1 MQHLQPNTTLQGGK
15 YRIERVLGQGGFGIT
30 YLAVQISDNR
40 QVAIKE
46 LFLNGVNER
55 VGTVIQVSNSANDTL
70 FEKQK
75 EKFKKEAKRI
85 MSLDNEHI
93 VKVYALFEENN
104 TVYYVMDYLE
114 GESLATKMKREG
126 HPLTESEVMDIL
138 PQLLDALSEIHK
150 FQIWHLDIK
159 PANIMLIDKTV
170 VLIDFGASKQIT
182 PSEMTSTALYFTPG
196 YAPAEQTGMLFNQ
209 FGPWT
214 DLYAVGATIFNLL
227 TGKSPLEFDI
237 EEFKEDDLPESN
249 LGLMYKMINWMMQ
262 PRRKDRP
269 QKAEDVKQ
277 KYYVDLVSI
286 GVISI
291 AKEVFNKEI
300 VKTKGEDI
308 DFVKDL
314 GATKNQ
320 IDVIQKEIKE
330 LFGADV
336 EGYPMT
342 HDCIVVA
349 ILQQL
354 GWLFDFS
361 GRSEEEATDE
371 DAEELENLVKEQNKI
386 LEDRNEETVV
396 SGGGK
401 VDNNMTVEEMVSLIN
416 SDNQKGLETV
426 RGIANSGNADAQLLV
441 GIMYHMGIAG
451 EEHQSDAAYYFR
463 MAAEQGLA
471 SAQTNLGKCYLA
483 GDGVPEDDKKAFEW
497 FEKAARQGDAEGQFQ
512 LGRCYEEGW
521 GTEKIENLAY
531 QYYSKSANQGYV
543 NAQIQV
549 GFCYLDGIGVSAND
563 SGAFEWFKKAAEQ
576 DNPDGQ
582 YLLGVCYSEG
592 TGVVKNQHEAVK
604 WYKKAAEQ
612 GVAGAQYNLGVCY
625 LEGDGVPQNRSEAK
639 RLFQKAVEQGH
650 EDAKKALQYI
660 EQQTNQ
666 NSSYTNNLSGDES
679 TIIDRSPQNEKV
691 YISDPQS
698 YVTSPVENTSAV
710 NVSTSQEGNSSNLFW
725 IIVIV
730 VAVIIGLYYLFTNK
744 SLSHDDETVDNSMQV
759 EQVVGDMPNAT
770 YENATNP
777 VEAENGNEIENE
789 SETGKM
795 SSIFQICNISE
806 MEGTCEISSLSKSVT
821 GELIIPDFIN
831 GYRVIGIVDYAFR
844 NCQNISSV
852 VIPPSIDKIREGTFY
867 GCTQLTSVSI
877 PNSISSIGAWAFAD
891 CKSLKNISIP
901 GSVNKIGVRC
911 FSGCSSL
918 IALSLPNSINA
929 LAPNTFDGCT
939 SLTSLTIPEGV
950 QTLTSEV
957 FNGCIGLRTIILPS
971 SLNGIGN
978 SNFKGCTSLEKVISK
993 MESPCNYY
1001 ENEFNNCY
1009 LVVPYGTKEMYEEKG
1024 YNKHFS
1030 AIVEQ

>member
-30 YLAVQISDNR
+30 YLAIQVPSNS

-55 VGTVIQVSNSANDTL
+55 SGNAIRVSNSVNNTL

-75 EKFKKEAKRI
+75 EKFQKEAKRI

-93 VKVYALFEENN
+93 VKVYDLFEENN

-114 GESLATKMKREG
+114 GESLASKMKREG

-320 IDVIQKEIKE
+320 IDVIQKEIKD

-361 GRSEEEATDE
+361 GRDEEEATDE

-386 LEDRNEETVV
+386 LENRNDGTVI
-396 SGGGK
+396 SEGGK

-497 FEKAARQGDAEGQFQ
+497 FEKAA
-512 LGRCYEEGW
+512 
-521 GTEKIENLAY
+521 
-531 QYYSKSANQGYV
+531 
-543 NAQIQV
+543 
-549 GFCYLDGIGVSAND
+549 
-563 SGAFEWFKKAAEQ
+563 EQ
-576 DNPDGQ
+576 DDPDGQ
-582 YLLGVCYSEG
+582 YLLGACYSEG
-592 TGVVKNQHEAVK
+592 IGVTKDYYKAFMWIRKAAKQGLAIAQYNLGICFMNGLGVAVNNVKAKNWFQ
-604 WYKKAAEQ
+604 KAAEQ
-612 GVAGAQYNLGVCY
+612 GY
-625 LEGDGVPQNRSEAK
+625 
-639 RLFQKAVEQGH
+639 
-650 EDAKKALQYI
+650 EDALKALQYLD
-660 EQQTNQ
+660 QQTNQ

-679 TIIDRSPQNEKV
+679 T
-691 YISDPQS
+691 
-698 YVTSPVENTSAV
+698 
-710 NVSTSQEGNSSNLFW
+710 
-725 IIVIV
+725 VI
-730 VAVIIGLYYLFTNK
+730 
-744 SLSHDDETVDNSMQV
+744 DNSM
-759 EQVVGDMPNAT
+759 EQNQQAIQEFHPS
-770 YENATNP
+770 P
-777 VEAENGNEIENE
+777 SSGN
-789 SETGKM
+789 
-795 SSIFQICNISE
+795 F
-806 MEGTCEISSLSKSVT
+806 
-821 GELIIPDFIN
+821 DFFEDCL
-831 GYRVIGIVDYAFR
+831 YPAAF
-844 NCQNISSV
+844 
-852 VIPPSIDKIREGTFY
+852 
-867 GCTQLTSVSI
+867 
-877 PNSISSIGAWAFAD
+877 IGAIIFGIYQLVATFMGWPTFSTKDGIFIETNLIPA
-891 CKSLKNISIP
+891 SVGIISTI
-901 GSVNKIGVRC
+901 VIAC
-911 FSGCSSL
+911 F
-918 IALSLPNSINA
+918 
-929 LAPNTFDGCT
+929 FYDD
-939 SLTSLTIPEGV
+939 
-950 QTLTSEV
+950 
-957 FNGCIGLRTIILPS
+957 
-971 SLNGIGN
+971 
-978 SNFKGCTSLEKVISK
+978 K
-993 MESPCNYY
+993 
-1001 ENEFNNCY
+1001 
-1009 LVVPYGTKEMYEEKG
+1009 
-1024 YNKHFS
+1024 
-1030 AIVEQ
+1030 

>member
-15 YRIERVLGQGGFGIT
+15 YKIERVLGQGGFGIT
-30 YLAVQISDNR
+30 YLAIQVSSNR
-40 QVAIKE
+40 KVAIKE

-55 VGTVIQVSNSANDTL
+55 SGNSLQVSNSVNDPL

-93 VKVYALFEENN
+93 VKVYDLFEENN

-262 PRRKDRP
+262 PRRKERP
-269 QKAEDVKQ
+269 QKAVDVKQ
-277 KYYVDLVSI
+277 RYYCDLVSI
-286 GVISI
+286 GVVSI
-291 AKEVFNKEI
+291 VNEVLNTSVI
-300 VKTKGEDI
+300 KTKGTDI

-314 GATKNQ
+314 GATKVQ
-320 IDVIQKEIKE
+320 IDQIQKEIE
-330 LFGADV
+330 DTFHVGV
-336 EGYPMT
+336 EGLPLT
-342 HDCIVVA
+342 HDYICIG

-354 GWLFDFS
+354 GWIFDFS
-361 GRSEEEATDE
+361 GSGDEVEATDE
-371 DAEELENLVKEQNKI
+371 DTEELENLVEEQNKI
-386 LEDRNEETVV
+386 LENRNEETVV

-463 MAAEQGLA
+463 MAAEQELA

-497 FEKAARQGDAEGQFQ
+497 FEKAAKQGDAEGQFQ

-521 GTEKIENLAY
+521 GTENNENLAY
-531 QYYSKSANQGYV
+531 QYYSKSANQGYA
-543 NAQIQV
+543 NAQIRV

-563 SGAFEWFKKAAEQ
+563 SSAFEWFKKAAEQ

-592 TGVVKNQHEAVK
+592 TGVEKNQHEAVK

-625 LEGDGVPQNRSEAK
+625 LEGDGVRKNRPEAK

-666 NSSYTNNLSGDES
+666 NSKSKIDEKMDANGKEIIPENTTNDSKPPIINSRNNNFFEDCLYPAALIGAGILLVYQIVATFAGWPTISTEDGLFVKDNIVPGMLFGIP
-679 TIIDRSPQNEKV
+679 TII
-691 YISDPQS
+691 I
-698 YVTSPVENTSAV
+698 
-710 NVSTSQEGNSSNLFW
+710 
-725 IIVIV
+725 
-730 VAVIIGLYYLFTNK
+730 
-744 SLSHDDETVDNSMQV
+744 
-759 EQVVGDMPNAT
+759 
-770 YENATNP
+770 
-777 VEAENGNEIENE
+777 
-789 SETGKM
+789 
-795 SSIFQICNISE
+795 
-806 MEGTCEISSLSKSVT
+806 
-821 GELIIPDFIN
+821 
-831 GYRVIGIVDYAFR
+831 
-844 NCQNISSV
+844 
-852 VIPPSIDKIREGTFY
+852 
-867 GCTQLTSVSI
+867 
-877 PNSISSIGAWAFAD
+877 
-891 CKSLKNISIP
+891 
-901 GSVNKIGVRC
+901 
-911 FSGCSSL
+911 
-918 IALSLPNSINA
+918 
-929 LAPNTFDGCT
+929 
-939 SLTSLTIPEGV
+939 
-950 QTLTSEV
+950 TLW
-957 FNGCIGLRTIILPS
+957 
-971 SLNGIGN
+971 
-978 SNFKGCTSLEKVISK
+978 
-993 MESPCNYY
+993 Y
-1001 ENEFNNCY
+1001 
-1009 LVVPYGTKEMYEEKG
+1009 
-1024 YNKHFS
+1024 YNKDDF
-1030 AIVEQ
+1030 

>member
-1 MQHLQPNTTLQGGK
+1 MTMQHLQPNTTLQGGK

-30 YLAVQISDNR
+30 YLATQISSNR

-55 VGTVIQVSNSANDTL
+55 TGNSIRVSNSVNDSL

-85 MSLDNEHI
+85 MSMDNEHI
-93 VKVYALFEENN
+93 VKVYDMFEENN

-262 PRRKDRP
+262 PRRKERP

-320 IDVIQKEIKE
+320 IEVIQKEIKD

-361 GRSEEEATDE
+361 GRGEEEATDE

-386 LEDRNEETVV
+386 LEDQNDGIVV

-401 VDNNMTVEEMVSLIN
+401 LDNNMTIEEMVSLIN

-497 FEKAARQGDAEGQFQ
+497 FEKAAKQGDAEGQFQ
-512 LGRCYEEGW
+512 LGR
-521 GTEKIENLAY
+521 
-531 QYYSKSANQGYV
+531 
-543 NAQIQV
+543 
-549 GFCYLDGIGVSAND
+549 
-563 SGAFEWFKKAAEQ
+563 
-576 DNPDGQ
+576 
-582 YLLGVCYSEG
+582 
-592 TGVVKNQHEAVK
+592 
-604 WYKKAAEQ
+604 
-612 GVAGAQYNLGVCY
+612 CY

-691 YISDPQS
+691 YISGPQS

-744 SLSHDDETVDNSMQV
+744 PLSHDDETVDNSMQV
-759 EQVVGDMPNAT
+759 EQVVEDMPNAT

-777 VEAENGNEIENE
+777 VEAENSNEIENE

-831 GYRVIGIVDYAFR
+831 GYRVVGIVDYAFR

-867 GCTQLTSVSI
+867 GCTQLVSVSI

>member
-1 MQHLQPNTTLQGGK
+1 MIHHLQPNTTLQGGK

-30 YLAVQISDNR
+30 YLAVQTSDNR

-55 VGTVIQVSNSANDTL
+55 VGSAIQVSNSVNNTL

-75 EKFKKEAKRI
+75 EKFNKEAKRI
-85 MSLDNEHI
+85 MSLDNDHI
-93 VKVYALFEENN
+93 VKVYELFEENN

-114 GESLATKMKREG
+114 GESLASRMKREG

-277 KYYVDLVSI
+277 KYYADFVSI
-286 GVISI
+286 GVVSI
-291 AKEVFNKEI
+291 LKEIFNKEI
-300 VKTKGEDI
+300 VKTIGEDI
-308 DFVKDL
+308 DIVKDL
-314 GATKNQ
+314 GATQVQ
-320 IDVIQKEIKE
+320 IDTFKKEVNE
-330 LFGADV
+330 VFGVDL
-336 EGYPMT
+336 EGCPMT
-342 HDCIVVA
+342 HDFVA
-349 ILQQL
+349 VTILQQL
-354 GWLFDFS
+354 GWLFDI
-361 GRSEEEATDE
+361 GNENSEEVTEEEVDE
-371 DAEELENLVKEQNKI
+371 WNNLVEEQNKI

-497 FEKAARQGDAEGQFQ
+497 FEKAASQGDAEGQFQ

-531 QYYSKSANQGYV
+531 QYYSKSANQGYA

-582 YLLGVCYSEG
+582 YLLGACYAEG
-592 TGVVKNQHEAVK
+592 TGVTKDSQEAVK

-612 GVAGAQYNLGVCY
+612 GIATAQYNLGICY
-625 LEGDGVPQNRSEAK
+625 LEGDGVPKSRSEAK
-639 RLFQKAVEQGH
+639 RLFQKAAEQGH

-679 TIIDRSPQNEKV
+679 TIIDRSGHETTT
-691 YISDPQS
+691 
-698 YVTSPVENTSAV
+698 VTSQPN
-710 NVSTSQEGNSSNLFW
+710 STSTTNSSDSQSGGSEKWYIIWVIFLTILCIWGGCTNRW
-725 IIVIV
+725 IIC
-730 VAVIIGLYYLFTNK
+730 AIGGVGLFVSGWVKT
-744 SLSHDDETVDNSMQV
+744 L
-759 EQVVGDMPNAT
+759 
-770 YENATNP
+770 
-777 VEAENGNEIENE
+777 
-789 SETGKM
+789 
-795 SSIFQICNISE
+795 F
-806 MEGTCEISSLSKSVT
+806 
-821 GELIIPDFIN
+821 F
-831 GYRVIGIVDYAFR
+831 
-844 NCQNISSV
+844 
-852 VIPPSIDKIREGTFY
+852 DK
-867 GCTQLTSVSI
+867 
-877 PNSISSIGAWAFAD
+877 
-891 CKSLKNISIP
+891 
-901 GSVNKIGVRC
+901 
-911 FSGCSSL
+911 
-918 IALSLPNSINA
+918 
-929 LAPNTFDGCT
+929 
-939 SLTSLTIPEGV
+939 
-950 QTLTSEV
+950 
-957 FNGCIGLRTIILPS
+957 
-971 SLNGIGN
+971 
-978 SNFKGCTSLEKVISK
+978 
-993 MESPCNYY
+993 
-1001 ENEFNNCY
+1001 
-1009 LVVPYGTKEMYEEKG
+1009 
-1024 YNKHFS
+1024 
-1030 AIVEQ
+1030 

>member
-1 MQHLQPNTTLQGGK
+1 MQHLQPNTTVQGGK

-30 YLAVQISDNR
+30 YLAVQTSDNH

-55 VGTVIQVSNSANDTL
+55 VGTAIQVSNSANDTL

-93 VKVYALFEENN
+93 VKVYDLFEENN
-104 TVYYVMDYLE
+104 TVYYVMEYLE
-114 GESLATKMKREG
+114 GESLASKMKREG

-262 PRRKDRP
+262 PRRKERP

-291 AKEVFNKEI
+291 AKEVFNREI

-314 GATKNQ
+314 GATKEQ
-320 IDVIQKEIKE
+320 IDTIQKEIKN
-330 LFGADV
+330 LFGVDV

-361 GRSEEEATDE
+361 GKGEEEATDE

-386 LEDRNEETVV
+386 LEDRNEDTIIN
-396 SGGGK
+396 GGGK
-401 VDNNMTVEEMVSLIN
+401 VYNNMTVEEMVSLIN

-426 RGIANSGNADAQLLV
+426 RSIANSGNADAQLLV

-451 EEHQSDAAYYFR
+451 DEHQSDAAYYFR

-497 FEKAARQGDAEGQFQ
+497 FEKAAKQGDAEGQFQ
-512 LGRCYEEGW
+512 LGRCY
-521 GTEKIENLAY
+521 
-531 QYYSKSANQGYV
+531 
-543 NAQIQV
+543 
-549 GFCYLDGIGVSAND
+549 
-563 SGAFEWFKKAAEQ
+563 
-576 DNPDGQ
+576 
-582 YLLGVCYSEG
+582 
-592 TGVVKNQHEAVK
+592 
-604 WYKKAAEQ
+604 
-612 GVAGAQYNLGVCY
+612 
-625 LEGDGVPQNRSEAK
+625 LEGDGMSQNRPEAK
-639 RLFQKAVEQGH
+639 RLFQKAAELGH

-660 EQQTNQ
+660 EQQSDQ
-666 NSSYTNNLSGDES
+666 NSSFTNNLSGEES
-679 TIIDRSPQNEKV
+679 TIIDRSGHEETEATLP
-691 YISDPQS
+691 Y
-698 YVTSPVENTSAV
+698 SA
-710 NVSTSQEGNSSNLFW
+710 STANSSSSVMVKIGRCIMGVGVLLVF
-725 IIVIV
+725 IG
-730 VAVIIGLYYLFTNK
+730 IGLVF
-744 SLSHDDETVDNSMQV
+744 LSI
-759 EQVVGDMPNAT
+759 
-770 YENATNP
+770 
-777 VEAENGNEIENE
+777 EIE
-789 SETGKM
+789 GL
-795 SSIFQICNISE
+795 FNIS
-806 MEGTCEISSLSKSVT
+806 MVTFLS
-821 GELIIPDFIN
+821 GGAL
-831 GYRVIGIVDYAFR
+831 GYV
-844 NCQNISSV
+844 
-852 VIPPSIDKIREGTFY
+852 
-867 GCTQLTSVSI
+867 
-877 PNSISSIGAWAFAD
+877 
-891 CKSLKNISIP
+891 
-901 GSVNKIGVRC
+901 
-911 FSGCSSL
+911 
-918 IALSLPNSINA
+918 
-929 LAPNTFDGCT
+929 
-939 SLTSLTIPEGV
+939 
-950 QTLTSEV
+950 
-957 FNGCIGLRTIILPS
+957 GLW
-971 SLNGIGN
+971 
-978 SNFKGCTSLEKVISK
+978 FFEKYDPK
-993 MESPCNYY
+993 
-1001 ENEFNNCY
+1001 
-1009 LVVPYGTKEMYEEKG
+1009 
-1024 YNKHFS
+1024 
-1030 AIVEQ
+1030 

>member
-1 MQHLQPNTTLQGGK
+1 MIHHLQPNTTLQGGK

-30 YLAVQISDNR
+30 YLAIQVSANR

-55 VGTVIQVSNSANDTL
+55 AGNTIRVSNSVNDSL

-93 VKVYALFEENN
+93 VKVYDLFEENN

-114 GESLATKMKREG
+114 GESLASRMKRVG

-277 KYYVDLVSI
+277 KYYADFVSI
-286 GVISI
+286 GVVSI
-291 AKEVFNKEI
+291 LKEIFNKEI
-300 VKTKGEDI
+300 VKTIGEDI
-308 DFVKDL
+308 DIVKDL
-314 GATKNQ
+314 GATQVQ
-320 IDVIQKEIKE
+320 IDTFKKEVNE
-330 LFGADV
+330 VFGVDL
-336 EGYPMT
+336 EGCPMT
-342 HDCIVVA
+342 HDFVA
-349 ILQQL
+349 VTILQQL
-354 GWLFDFS
+354 GWLFDI
-361 GRSEEEATDE
+361 GNENSEEVTEEEVDE
-371 DAEELENLVKEQNKI
+371 WNNLVEEQNKI
-386 LEDRNEETVV
+386 LENRNEETVV

-416 SDNQKGLETV
+416 SDNQKGMETV

-483 GDGVPEDDKKAFEW
+483 GDGVPEDGKKAFEW
-497 FEKAARQGDAEGQFQ
+497 FEKAASQGDAEGQFQ

-521 GTEKIENLAY
+521 GTEKNENLAY
-531 QYYSKSANQGYV
+531 QYYNKSASQGYA

-563 SGAFEWFKKAAEQ
+563 SSAFEWFKKAAEQ

-582 YLLGVCYSEG
+582 YILGACYSEG
-592 TGVVKNQHEAVK
+592 TGVTKDSYEAVK

-612 GVAGAQYNLGVCY
+612 GIAAAQYNLGICY
-625 LEGDGVPQNRSEAK
+625 LEGDGLSKNRSEAK
-639 RLFQKAVEQGH
+639 NWLQKAADQGY
-650 EDAKKALQYI
+650 EDAQSALQDLNQGTGYSHN
-660 EQQTNQ
+660 TND
-666 NSSYTNNLSGDES
+666 DES
-679 TIIDRSPQNEKV
+679 TILESADSSNYFTPRQYSVNGHIAVDLGLSVLWATMDIGAPSEDGYGMCYLWGDPDGEKTRKV
-691 YISDPQS
+691 LNSFFARWFKGGPLKNKICGDSQYDTATNLWGSDWRMP
-698 YVTSPVENTSAV
+698 TSKEFEELATQCTWELVDNNHVRITGPN
-710 NVSTSQEGNSSNLFW
+710 GNS
-725 IIVIV
+725 IV
-730 VAVIIGLYYLFTNK
+730 L
-744 SLSHDDETVDNSMQV
+744 DNR
-759 EQVVGDMPNAT
+759 NHW
-770 YENATNP
+770 
-777 VEAENGNEIENE
+777 
-789 SETGKM
+789 
-795 SSIFQICNISE
+795 
-806 MEGTCEISSLSKSVT
+806 T
-821 GELIIPDFIN
+821 GESPFGNIVMFSWDC
-831 GYRVIGIVDYAFR
+831 YDDGIR
-844 NCQNISSV
+844 
-852 VIPPSIDKIREGTFY
+852 
-867 GCTQLTSVSI
+867 
-877 PNSISSIGAWAFAD
+877 W
-891 CKSLKNISIP
+891 
-901 GSVNKIGVRC
+901 
-911 FSGCSSL
+911 
-918 IALSLPNSINA
+918 SLP
-929 LAPNTFDGCT
+929 
-939 SLTSLTIPEGV
+939 
-950 QTLTSEV
+950 
-957 FNGCIGLRTIILPS
+957 
-971 SLNGIGN
+971 
-978 SNFKGCTSLEKVISK
+978 
-993 MESPCNYY
+993 
-1001 ENEFNNCY
+1001 
-1009 LVVPYGTKEMYEEKG
+1009 
-1024 YNKHFS
+1024 S
-1030 AIVEQ
+1030 AQNLKRDYTDLFFPIRPVADK

>member
-30 YLAVQISDNR
+30 YLAIQVSSNR

-55 VGTVIQVSNSANDTL
+55 AGNSIRVSNSVNDSL

-75 EKFKKEAKRI
+75 EKCKKEAKRI
-85 MSLDNEHI
+85 KSMDNEHI
-93 VKVYALFEENN
+93 VKVYDLFEENN

-114 GESLATKMKREG
+114 GESLASKMKREG

-291 AKEVFNKEI
+291 AKEVFNREI

-320 IDVIQKEIKE
+320 IDVIQKEIKD

-361 GRSEEEATDE
+361 GRDEEEATDE

-386 LEDRNEETVV
+386 LENRNDGTVI
-396 SGGGK
+396 SEGGK

-497 FEKAARQGDAEGQFQ
+497 FEKAA
-512 LGRCYEEGW
+512 
-521 GTEKIENLAY
+521 
-531 QYYSKSANQGYV
+531 
-543 NAQIQV
+543 
-549 GFCYLDGIGVSAND
+549 
-563 SGAFEWFKKAAEQ
+563 EQ
-576 DNPDGQ
+576 DDPDGQ
-582 YLLGVCYSEG
+582 YLLGACYSEG
-592 TGVVKNQHEAVK
+592 IGVTKDYYKAFMWIRKAAKQGLAIAQYNLGICFMNGLGVAVNNVKAKNWFQ
-604 WYKKAAEQ
+604 KAAEQ
-612 GVAGAQYNLGVCY
+612 GY
-625 LEGDGVPQNRSEAK
+625 
-639 RLFQKAVEQGH
+639 
-650 EDAKKALQYI
+650 EDALKALQYLD
-660 EQQTNQ
+660 QQTNQ

-679 TIIDRSPQNEKV
+679 T
-691 YISDPQS
+691 
-698 YVTSPVENTSAV
+698 
-710 NVSTSQEGNSSNLFW
+710 
-725 IIVIV
+725 VI
-730 VAVIIGLYYLFTNK
+730 
-744 SLSHDDETVDNSMQV
+744 DNSM
-759 EQVVGDMPNAT
+759 EQNQQAIQEFHPS
-770 YENATNP
+770 P
-777 VEAENGNEIENE
+777 SSGN
-789 SETGKM
+789 
-795 SSIFQICNISE
+795 F
-806 MEGTCEISSLSKSVT
+806 
-821 GELIIPDFIN
+821 DFFEDCL
-831 GYRVIGIVDYAFR
+831 YPAAF
-844 NCQNISSV
+844 
-852 VIPPSIDKIREGTFY
+852 
-867 GCTQLTSVSI
+867 
-877 PNSISSIGAWAFAD
+877 IGAIIFGIYQLVATFMGWPTFSTKDGIFIETNLIPA
-891 CKSLKNISIP
+891 SVGIISTI
-901 GSVNKIGVRC
+901 VIAC
-911 FSGCSSL
+911 F
-918 IALSLPNSINA
+918 
-929 LAPNTFDGCT
+929 FYDD
-939 SLTSLTIPEGV
+939 
-950 QTLTSEV
+950 
-957 FNGCIGLRTIILPS
+957 
-971 SLNGIGN
+971 
-978 SNFKGCTSLEKVISK
+978 K
-993 MESPCNYY
+993 
-1001 ENEFNNCY
+1001 
-1009 LVVPYGTKEMYEEKG
+1009 
-1024 YNKHFS
+1024 
-1030 AIVEQ
+1030 

>member
-30 YLAVQISDNR
+30 YMAIQVSANC

-55 VGTVIQVSNSANDTL
+55 AGNSIRVSNSVNDSL

-85 MSLDNEHI
+85 MSLDNEHV
-93 VKVYALFEENN
+93 VKVYDLFEENN

-114 GESLATKMKREG
+114 GESLASKMKREG

-170 VLIDFGASKQIT
+170 VLTDFGASKQIT

-512 LGRCYEEGW
+512 LGRCY
-521 GTEKIENLAY
+521 
-531 QYYSKSANQGYV
+531 
-543 NAQIQV
+543 
-549 GFCYLDGIGVSAND
+549 
-563 SGAFEWFKKAAEQ
+563 
-576 DNPDGQ
+576 
-582 YLLGVCYSEG
+582 
-592 TGVVKNQHEAVK
+592 
-604 WYKKAAEQ
+604 
-612 GVAGAQYNLGVCY
+612 
-625 LEGDGVPQNRSEAK
+625 LEGDGVPHNRSEAK
-639 RLFQKAVEQGH
+639 RLFQKAAEQGH

-744 SLSHDDETVDNSMQV
+744 SLSYDETVDNSMQV
-759 EQVVGDMPNAT
+759 EHVVGDMPNAT

-867 GCTQLTSVSI
+867 GCTQLASVSI

>member
-1 MQHLQPNTTLQGGK
+1 MIHHLQPNTTLQGGK

-30 YLAVQISDNR
+30 YLAIQVSANR

-55 VGTVIQVSNSANDTL
+55 AGNTIRVSNSVNDSL

-93 VKVYALFEENN
+93 VKVYDLFEENN

-114 GESLATKMKREG
+114 GESLASKMKREG

-277 KYYVDLVSI
+277 KYYADFVSI
-286 GVISI
+286 GVVSI
-291 AKEVFNKEI
+291 LKEIFNKEI
-300 VKTKGEDI
+300 VKTIGEDI
-308 DFVKDL
+308 DIVKDL
-314 GATKNQ
+314 GATQVQ
-320 IDVIQKEIKE
+320 IDTFKKEVNE
-330 LFGADV
+330 VFGVDL
-336 EGYPMT
+336 EGCPMT
-342 HDCIVVA
+342 HDFVA
-349 ILQQL
+349 VTILQQL
-354 GWLFDFS
+354 GWLFDI
-361 GRSEEEATDE
+361 GNENSEEVTEEEVDE
-371 DAEELENLVKEQNKI
+371 WNNLVEEQNKI
-386 LEDRNEETVV
+386 LENRNEETVV

-451 EEHQSDAAYYFR
+451 EERQSDAAYYFR

-497 FEKAARQGDAEGQFQ
+497 FEKAASQGDAEGQFQ

-531 QYYSKSANQGYV
+531 QYYSKSANQGYA

-582 YLLGVCYSEG
+582 YLLGACYAEG
-592 TGVVKNQHEAVK
+592 TGVIKNSDEAVK

-612 GVAGAQYNLGVCY
+612 GIAKAQYNLGVCY
-625 LEGDGVPQNRSEAK
+625 LEGDGVKKNKSQAK
-639 RLFQKAVEQGH
+639 IWFQKAADQGD

-666 NSSYTNNLSGDES
+666 NSSYTNNLSADES
-679 TIIDRSPQNEKV
+679 TIIDRSGHETTVTSQPNSTSSS
-691 YISDPQS
+691 SDDITDSSEQS
-698 YVTSPVENTSAV
+698 IEETINPFNTSFYVTWGIT
-710 NVSTSQEGNSSNLFW
+710 
-725 IIVIV
+725 IIVAIITL
-730 VAVIIGLYYLFTNK
+730 VILGNNDSDWLKEKPFLDLRWDGIIFT
-744 SLSHDDETVDNSMQV
+744 SICLITYFS
-759 EQVVGDMPNAT
+759 VGKIT
-770 YENATNP
+770 GYE
-777 VEAENGNEIENE
+777 
-789 SETGKM
+789 
-795 SSIFQICNISE
+795 
-806 MEGTCEISSLSKSVT
+806 
-821 GELIIPDFIN
+821 D
-831 GYRVIGIVDYAFR
+831 
-844 NCQNISSV
+844 
-852 VIPPSIDKIREGTFY
+852 
-867 GCTQLTSVSI
+867 
-877 PNSISSIGAWAFAD
+877 
-891 CKSLKNISIP
+891 
-901 GSVNKIGVRC
+901 
-911 FSGCSSL
+911 
-918 IALSLPNSINA
+918 
-929 LAPNTFDGCT
+929 
-939 SLTSLTIPEGV
+939 
-950 QTLTSEV
+950 
-957 FNGCIGLRTIILPS
+957 
-971 SLNGIGN
+971 
-978 SNFKGCTSLEKVISK
+978 
-993 MESPCNYY
+993 
-1001 ENEFNNCY
+1001 
-1009 LVVPYGTKEMYEEKG
+1009 
-1024 YNKHFS
+1024 
-1030 AIVEQ
+1030 

>member
-30 YLAVQISDNR
+30 YLATQVSSNR

-55 VGTVIQVSNSANDTL
+55 TGNSIRVSNSVNDSL

-93 VKVYALFEENN
+93 VKVYDLFEENN

-114 GESLATKMKREG
+114 GESLASKMKREG

-262 PRRKDRP
+262 PRRKDRL

-277 KYYVDLVSI
+277 KYYADFVSI
-286 GVISI
+286 GVVSI
-291 AKEVFNKEI
+291 LKEIFNKEI
-300 VKTKGEDI
+300 VKTIGEDI
-308 DFVKDL
+308 DIVKDL
-314 GATKNQ
+314 GATQVQ
-320 IDVIQKEIKE
+320 IDTFKKEVNE
-330 LFGADV
+330 VFGVDL
-336 EGYPMT
+336 EGCPMT

-483 GDGVPEDDKKAFEW
+483 GDGVPEDNNKAFEW
-497 FEKAARQGDAEGQFQ
+497 FEKAAKQGDAEGQFQ

-531 QYYSKSANQGYV
+531 QYYRKSANQGYA

-549 GFCYLDGIGVSAND
+549 GFCYLDGIGVYANEN
-563 SGAFEWFKKAAEQ
+563 GAFEWFKKAAEQ
-576 DNPDGQ
+576 ENPDGQ

-592 TGVVKNQHEAVK
+592 TGVTKDYYKAFMWIRKAAKQGLAIAQYNLGICFMNGLGVAANKVKAKNWLQ
-604 WYKKAAEQ
+604 KAAEQ
-612 GVAGAQYNLGVCY
+612 GY
-625 LEGDGVPQNRSEAK
+625 
-639 RLFQKAVEQGH
+639 
-650 EDAKKALQYI
+650 EDAPKVLQYLD
-660 EQQTNQ
+660 QQTNQ
-666 NSSYTNNLSGDES
+666 ISNDKNNLSGDES
-679 TIIDRSPQNEKV
+679 TVIDSIVKQNQQAIQEFPPSPSSGNFDFFEDCLYPAAFIGAIIFGIYQLVATFMGWPTFSTKDGIFIETNLIPASV
-691 YISDPQS
+691 GI
-698 YVTSPVENTSAV
+698 
-710 NVSTSQEGNSSNLFW
+710 VST
-725 IIVIV
+725 IVI
-730 VAVIIGLYYLFTNK
+730 ACFFY
-744 SLSHDDETVDNSMQV
+744 DD
-759 EQVVGDMPNAT
+759 
-770 YENATNP
+770 
-777 VEAENGNEIENE
+777 
-789 SETGKM
+789 K
-795 SSIFQICNISE
+795 
-806 MEGTCEISSLSKSVT
+806 
-821 GELIIPDFIN
+821 
-831 GYRVIGIVDYAFR
+831 
-844 NCQNISSV
+844 
-852 VIPPSIDKIREGTFY
+852 
-867 GCTQLTSVSI
+867 
-877 PNSISSIGAWAFAD
+877 
-891 CKSLKNISIP
+891 
-901 GSVNKIGVRC
+901 
-911 FSGCSSL
+911 
-918 IALSLPNSINA
+918 
-929 LAPNTFDGCT
+929 
-939 SLTSLTIPEGV
+939 
-950 QTLTSEV
+950 
-957 FNGCIGLRTIILPS
+957 
-971 SLNGIGN
+971 
-978 SNFKGCTSLEKVISK
+978 
-993 MESPCNYY
+993 
-1001 ENEFNNCY
+1001 
-1009 LVVPYGTKEMYEEKG
+1009 
-1024 YNKHFS
+1024 
-1030 AIVEQ
+1030 

>member
-1 MQHLQPNTTLQGGK
+1 MVHLQPNTTLQGGK
-15 YRIERVLGQGGFGIT
+15 YRIEQVLGQGGFGIT
-30 YLAVQISDNR
+30 YLAVQTSDNR

-93 VKVYALFEENN
+93 VKVYDLFEENN

-114 GESLATKMKREG
+114 GESLASKMKREG

-138 PQLLDALSEIHK
+138 PQLLDALSEIHQYK
-150 FQIWHLDIK
+150 IWHLDIK
-159 PANIMLIDKTV
+159 PANIMLVNNSI

-196 YAPAEQTGMLFNQ
+196 YAPAEQTGMLFKQ

-249 LGLMYKMINWMMQ
+249 LGLMYKLINWMMQ
-262 PRRKDRP
+262 PKRKERP

-286 GVISI
+286 GIVSI
-291 AKEVFNKEI
+291 TNEVFNREI

-314 GATKNQ
+314 GATKEQ
-320 IDVIQKEIKE
+320 IDTIKKEIKE

-354 GWLFDFS
+354 GWLFDYS
-361 GRSEEEATDE
+361 GSGEEDATDE
-371 DAEELENLVKEQNKI
+371 DAEELENLVKEHNKI
-386 LEDRNEETVV
+386 LEDRNEETVI
-396 SGGGK
+396 SERGK
-401 VDNNMTVEEMVSLIN
+401 GDNNMTVEEMVTLIN
-416 SDNQKGLETV
+416 SDNKKGLETV

-441 GIMYHMGIAG
+441 GIMYQMGVGG
-451 EEHQSDAAYYFR
+451 EEHQADAAYYFR

-497 FEKAARQGDAEGQFQ
+497 FEKAAKQGDAEGQFQ

-531 QYYSKSANQGYV
+531 QYYSRSANQGYA

-582 YLLGVCYSEG
+582 YLIGACYSEG
-592 TGVVKNQHEAVK
+592 TGVTKDSHEAVK

-612 GVAGAQYNLGVCY
+612 GIAAAQYNLGVCY
-625 LEGDGVPQNRSEAK
+625 LEGDGVRKNRPEAK
-639 RLFQKAVEQGH
+639 RLFQKAAEQGH

-666 NSSYTNNLSGDES
+666 NSSYTNDLSGDES
-679 TIIDRSPQNEKV
+679 TIIDRGGHETTTVTSQPNSTSSP
-691 YISDPQS
+691 SDDVTNSSEQS
-698 YVTSPVENTSAV
+698 TEGIINPFNTSFYVTWGIT
-710 NVSTSQEGNSSNLFW
+710 
-725 IIVIV
+725 II
-730 VAVIIGLYYLFTNK
+730 VAVITLAILWNNDSDWLKEKPFLDLRWDGIIFTSICLITYY
-744 SLSHDDETVDNSMQV
+744 
-759 EQVVGDMPNAT
+759 VVGKISG
-770 YENATNP
+770 YE
-777 VEAENGNEIENE
+777 
-789 SETGKM
+789 
-795 SSIFQICNISE
+795 
-806 MEGTCEISSLSKSVT
+806 
-821 GELIIPDFIN
+821 D
-831 GYRVIGIVDYAFR
+831 
-844 NCQNISSV
+844 
-852 VIPPSIDKIREGTFY
+852 
-867 GCTQLTSVSI
+867 
-877 PNSISSIGAWAFAD
+877 
-891 CKSLKNISIP
+891 
-901 GSVNKIGVRC
+901 
-911 FSGCSSL
+911 
-918 IALSLPNSINA
+918 
-929 LAPNTFDGCT
+929 
-939 SLTSLTIPEGV
+939 
-950 QTLTSEV
+950 
-957 FNGCIGLRTIILPS
+957 
-971 SLNGIGN
+971 
-978 SNFKGCTSLEKVISK
+978 
-993 MESPCNYY
+993 
-1001 ENEFNNCY
+1001 
-1009 LVVPYGTKEMYEEKG
+1009 
-1024 YNKHFS
+1024 
-1030 AIVEQ
+1030 

>member
-30 YLAVQISDNR
+30 YLAIQVSSNC

-55 VGTVIQVSNSANDTL
+55 AGNTIRVSNSVNDSL

-75 EKFKKEAKRI
+75 EKCKKEAKRI
-85 MSLDNEHI
+85 MSMDNEHI
-93 VKVYALFEENN
+93 VKVYDLFEENN

-497 FEKAARQGDAEGQFQ
+497 FEKAAKQGDAEGQFQ
-512 LGRCYEEGW
+512 LGR
-521 GTEKIENLAY
+521 
-531 QYYSKSANQGYV
+531 
-543 NAQIQV
+543 
-549 GFCYLDGIGVSAND
+549 
-563 SGAFEWFKKAAEQ
+563 
-576 DNPDGQ
+576 
-582 YLLGVCYSEG
+582 
-592 TGVVKNQHEAVK
+592 
-604 WYKKAAEQ
+604 
-612 GVAGAQYNLGVCY
+612 CY

-744 SLSHDDETVDNSMQV
+744 PLSHDDETVDNSMQV
-759 EQVVGDMPNAT
+759 EQVVEDMPNAT
-770 YENATNP
+770 YENTTNP
-777 VEAENGNEIENE
+777 VEAENSNEIENE

-867 GCTQLTSVSI
+867 GCTQLASVSI

>member
-15 YRIERVLGQGGFGIT
+15 YRIEQVLGQGGFGIT
-30 YLAVQISDNR
+30 YLATQVSSNR

-55 VGTVIQVSNSANDTL
+55 TGNSIRVSNSVNDSL

-85 MSLDNEHI
+85 MSMDNEHI
-93 VKVYALFEENN
+93 VKVYDLFEENN

-512 LGRCYEEGW
+512 LGRCY
-521 GTEKIENLAY
+521 
-531 QYYSKSANQGYV
+531 
-543 NAQIQV
+543 
-549 GFCYLDGIGVSAND
+549 
-563 SGAFEWFKKAAEQ
+563 
-576 DNPDGQ
+576 
-582 YLLGVCYSEG
+582 
-592 TGVVKNQHEAVK
+592 
-604 WYKKAAEQ
+604 
-612 GVAGAQYNLGVCY
+612 

-759 EQVVGDMPNAT
+759 EQVVGDMSNAT

-867 GCTQLTSVSI
+867 GCTQLASVSI

>member
-1 MQHLQPNTTLQGGK
+1 MQHLQPNTAIQGGK

-30 YLAVQISDNR
+30 YLAVQTSDNCR
-40 QVAIKE
+40 VAIKE

-55 VGTVIQVSNSANDTL
+55 VGTAIQVSNSANDTL

-93 VKVYALFEENN
+93 VKVYDLFEENN

-114 GESLATKMKREG
+114 GESLASKMKREG

-138 PQLLDALSEIHK
+138 PQLLDALSEIHQY
-150 FQIWHLDIK
+150 QIWHLDIK
-159 PANIMLIDKTV
+159 PANVMLVDNNI

-196 YAPAEQTGMLFNQ
+196 YAPAEQTGMLFKQ

-249 LGLMYKMINWMMQ
+249 LGLMYKLINWMMQ
-262 PRRKDRP
+262 PKRKERP

-286 GVISI
+286 GVVSI
-291 AKEVFNKEI
+291 TKEVFNREI

-314 GATKNQ
+314 GATKEQ
-320 IDVIQKEIKE
+320 IDTIKKEIKE

-354 GWLFDFS
+354 GWLFDYS
-361 GRSEEEATDE
+361 GSGEEEATDE

-386 LEDRNEETVV
+386 LEDRNEETII
-396 SGGGK
+396 SEGGK
-401 VDNNMTVEEMVSLIN
+401 GNNNMTVEEMVTLIN
-416 SDNQKGLETV
+416 SDNKKGLETV

-441 GIMYHMGIAG
+441 GIMYQMGVGG
-451 EEHQSDAAYYFR
+451 EEHQADAAYYFR
-463 MAAEQGLA
+463 MAAEQGIA
-471 SAQTNLGKCYLA
+471 SAQTYLGKCYLA
-483 GDGVPEDDKKAFEW
+483 GDGVPEDNNKAFEW
-497 FEKAARQGDAEGQFQ
+497 FEKAAKQGDAEGQFQ

-531 QYYSKSANQGYV
+531 QYYSKSANQGYA

-582 YLLGVCYSEG
+582 YLLGACYSEG
-592 TGVVKNQHEAVK
+592 TGVTKDSHEAVK

-612 GVAGAQYNLGVCY
+612 GIAAAQYNLGICY
-625 LEGDGVPQNRSEAK
+625 LEGDGVRKNRPEAK
-639 RLFQKAVEQGH
+639 RLLQKAAEQGY

-679 TIIDRSPQNEKV
+679 TIIDRSGHETTVTSQPNSTSSP
-691 YISDPQS
+691 SDDVTNSSEQS
-698 YVTSPVENTSAV
+698 TEGIINPFNTSFYVTWGIT
-710 NVSTSQEGNSSNLFW
+710 
-725 IIVIV
+725 II
-730 VAVIIGLYYLFTNK
+730 VAVITLAILWNNDSDWLKEKPFLDLRWDGIIFTSICLITYY
-744 SLSHDDETVDNSMQV
+744 
-759 EQVVGDMPNAT
+759 VVGKISG
-770 YENATNP
+770 YE
-777 VEAENGNEIENE
+777 
-789 SETGKM
+789 
-795 SSIFQICNISE
+795 
-806 MEGTCEISSLSKSVT
+806 
-821 GELIIPDFIN
+821 D
-831 GYRVIGIVDYAFR
+831 
-844 NCQNISSV
+844 
-852 VIPPSIDKIREGTFY
+852 
-867 GCTQLTSVSI
+867 
-877 PNSISSIGAWAFAD
+877 
-891 CKSLKNISIP
+891 
-901 GSVNKIGVRC
+901 
-911 FSGCSSL
+911 
-918 IALSLPNSINA
+918 
-929 LAPNTFDGCT
+929 
-939 SLTSLTIPEGV
+939 
-950 QTLTSEV
+950 
-957 FNGCIGLRTIILPS
+957 
-971 SLNGIGN
+971 
-978 SNFKGCTSLEKVISK
+978 
-993 MESPCNYY
+993 
-1001 ENEFNNCY
+1001 
-1009 LVVPYGTKEMYEEKG
+1009 
-1024 YNKHFS
+1024 
-1030 AIVEQ
+1030 

>member
-30 YLAVQISDNR
+30 YLATQVLYSR

-55 VGTVIQVSNSANDTL
+55 TGNSIRVSNSVNDSL

-93 VKVYALFEENN
+93 VKVYDLFEENN

-262 PRRKDRP
+262 PRRKERP

-320 IDVIQKEIKE
+320 IEVIQKEIKD

-361 GRSEEEATDE
+361 GRGEEEATDE

-386 LEDRNEETVV
+386 LEDQNDGIVV

-401 VDNNMTVEEMVSLIN
+401 LDNNMTIEEMVSLIN

-497 FEKAARQGDAEGQFQ
+497 FEKAAKQGDAEGQFQ
-512 LGRCYEEGW
+512 LGR
-521 GTEKIENLAY
+521 
-531 QYYSKSANQGYV
+531 
-543 NAQIQV
+543 
-549 GFCYLDGIGVSAND
+549 
-563 SGAFEWFKKAAEQ
+563 
-576 DNPDGQ
+576 
-582 YLLGVCYSEG
+582 
-592 TGVVKNQHEAVK
+592 
-604 WYKKAAEQ
+604 
-612 GVAGAQYNLGVCY
+612 CY

-691 YISDPQS
+691 YISGPQS

-744 SLSHDDETVDNSMQV
+744 PLSHDDETVDNSMQV
-759 EQVVGDMPNAT
+759 EQVVEDMPNAT

-777 VEAENGNEIENE
+777 VEAENSNEIENE

-831 GYRVIGIVDYAFR
+831 GYRVVGIVDYAFR

-867 GCTQLTSVSI
+867 GCTQLVSVSI

>member
-1 MQHLQPNTTLQGGK
+1 MQHLKQNTTLQGGK
-15 YRIERVLGQGGFGIT
+15 YRIEQVLGQGGFGIT
-30 YLAVQISDNR
+30 YLAVQTSDNR

-93 VKVYALFEENN
+93 VKVYDLFEENN

-114 GESLATKMKREG
+114 GESLASKMKREG

-138 PQLLDALSEIHK
+138 PQLLDALSEIHQYK
-150 FQIWHLDIK
+150 IWHLDIK
-159 PANIMLIDKTV
+159 PANIMLVNNSI

-196 YAPAEQTGMLFNQ
+196 YAPAEQTGMLFKQ

-249 LGLMYKMINWMMQ
+249 LGLMYKLINWMMQ
-262 PRRKDRP
+262 PKRKERP

-286 GVISI
+286 GVVSI
-291 AKEVFNKEI
+291 TKEVFNREI

-314 GATKNQ
+314 GATKEQ
-320 IDVIQKEIKE
+320 IDTIKKEIKE

-354 GWLFDFS
+354 GWLFDYS
-361 GRSEEEATDE
+361 GSGEEEATDE

-386 LEDRNEETVV
+386 LEDRNEETII
-396 SGGGK
+396 SEGGK
-401 VDNNMTVEEMVSLIN
+401 GNNNMTVEEMVTLIN
-416 SDNQKGLETV
+416 SDNKKGLETV
-426 RGIANSGNADAQLLV
+426 RGIANSGNADAQLLL
-441 GIMYHMGIAG
+441 GIMYQMGVGG
-451 EEHQSDAAYYFR
+451 EEHQADAAYYFR
-463 MAAEQGLA
+463 MAAEQGIA

-483 GDGVPEDDKKAFEW
+483 GDGVSEDNNKAFEW
-497 FEKAARQGDAEGQFQ
+497 FEKAAKQGDAEGQFQ

-531 QYYSKSANQGYV
+531 QYYSKSANQGYA

-582 YLLGVCYSEG
+582 YLLGACYSEG
-592 TGVVKNQHEAVK
+592 TGVTKDSHEAVK

-612 GVAGAQYNLGVCY
+612 GIAAAQYNLGICY
-625 LEGDGVPQNRSEAK
+625 IEGDGVRKNRPEAK
-639 RLFQKAVEQGH
+639 RLLQKAAEQGY
-650 EDAKKALQYI
+650 EDAKKALQYM
-660 EQQTNQ
+660 EQQANQ
-666 NSSYTNNLSGDES
+666 DSNHTNNMSGDES
-679 TIIDRSPQNEKV
+679 TIIDRGGHE
-691 YISDPQS
+691 
-698 YVTSPVENTSAV
+698 TTSASGSQ
-710 NVSTSQEGNSSNLFW
+710 NYGSSTTQDNSNSTIGWIAGIAIAIIIGFVVYSNQDKPTLDSSNPHESNSS
-725 IIVIV
+725 I
-730 VAVIIGLYYLFTNK
+730 
-744 SLSHDDETVDNSMQV
+744 
-759 EQVVGDMPNAT
+759 
-770 YENATNP
+770 
-777 VEAENGNEIENE
+777 
-789 SETGKM
+789 
-795 SSIFQICNISE
+795 SIQQNQ
-806 MEGTCEISSLSKSVT
+806 TSSLSSKQTNTVT
-821 GELIIPDFIN
+821 KTEESDLVRLI
-831 GYRVIGIVDYAFR
+831 A
-844 NCQNISSV
+844 
-852 VIPPSIDKIREGTFY
+852 
-867 GCTQLTSVSI
+867 
-877 PNSISSIGAWAFAD
+877 
-891 CKSLKNISIP
+891 
-901 GSVNKIGVRC
+901 NKVGKYPYEVGLSDNKE
-911 FSGCSSL
+911 FSRRFSSL
-918 IALSLPNSINA
+918 IGSSKYSSFKTNNILESPIKRYDNSGKFGVHFFDKDEQYIYYIIYDKSKDN
-929 LAPNTFDGCT
+929 LTVIMMENGVDVSTFSYAQEKSDQYLIDT
-939 SLTSLTIPEGV
+939 FNED
-950 QTLTSEV
+950 V
-957 FNGCIGLRTIILPS
+957 FN
-971 SLNGIGN
+971 N
-978 SNFKGCTSLEKVISK
+978 
-993 MESPCNYY
+993 
-1001 ENEFNNCY
+1001 
-1009 LVVPYGTKEMYEEKG
+1009 
-1024 YNKHFS
+1024 
-1030 AIVEQ
+1030 

>member
-15 YRIERVLGQGGFGIT
+15 YRIERMLGQGGFGIT
-30 YLAVQISDNR
+30 YLAVQTSDNH

-55 VGTVIQVSNSANDTL
+55 VGTAIQVSNSANDTL

-93 VKVYALFEENN
+93 VKVYDLFEENN

-114 GESLATKMKREG
+114 GESLASKMKREG

-138 PQLLDALSEIHK
+138 PQLLDALSEIHQY
-150 FQIWHLDIK
+150 QIWHLDIK
-159 PANIMLIDKTV
+159 PANIMLVDNNI

-262 PRRKDRP
+262 PRRKERP

-277 KYYVDLVSI
+277 KYYADFVSI
-286 GVISI
+286 GVVSI
-291 AKEVFNKEI
+291 LKEIFNKEI
-300 VKTKGEDI
+300 VKTIGEDI
-308 DFVKDL
+308 DIVKDL
-314 GATKNQ
+314 GATQVQ
-320 IDVIQKEIKE
+320 IDTFKKEVNE
-330 LFGADV
+330 VFGVDL
-336 EGYPMT
+336 EGCPMT
-342 HDCIVVA
+342 HDFVA
-349 ILQQL
+349 VTILQQL
-354 GWLFDFS
+354 GWLFDI
-361 GRSEEEATDE
+361 GNENSEEVTEEEVDE
-371 DAEELENLVKEQNKI
+371 WNNLVEEQNKI
-386 LEDRNEETVV
+386 LENRNEETVV

-497 FEKAARQGDAEGQFQ
+497 FEKAAKQGDAEGQFQ

-531 QYYSKSANQGYV
+531 QYYSKSANQGYA

-549 GFCYLDGIGVSAND
+549 GFCYLDGIGVYANEN
-563 SGAFEWFKKAAEQ
+563 GAFDWFKKAAEQ

-582 YLLGVCYSEG
+582 YLLGVCYSKG
-592 TGVVKNQHEAVK
+592 TGVTKDSHEAVK

-639 RLFQKAVEQGH
+639 RLFQKAAELGH

-660 EQQTNQ
+660 EQQSDQ
-666 NSSYTNNLSGDES
+666 NSSYTNDLSGDES
-679 TIIDRSPQNEKV
+679 TVIDNIVKQNQQVIQEFPPSPSSGNFDFFEDCLYPAAFIGVIIFGIYQLVATFMGWPTFSTKDGIFIETNLIPASV
-691 YISDPQS
+691 GI
-698 YVTSPVENTSAV
+698 
-710 NVSTSQEGNSSNLFW
+710 VST
-725 IIVIV
+725 IVI
-730 VAVIIGLYYLFTNK
+730 ACFFY
-744 SLSHDDETVDNSMQV
+744 DD
-759 EQVVGDMPNAT
+759 
-770 YENATNP
+770 
-777 VEAENGNEIENE
+777 
-789 SETGKM
+789 K
-795 SSIFQICNISE
+795 
-806 MEGTCEISSLSKSVT
+806 
-821 GELIIPDFIN
+821 
-831 GYRVIGIVDYAFR
+831 
-844 NCQNISSV
+844 
-852 VIPPSIDKIREGTFY
+852 
-867 GCTQLTSVSI
+867 
-877 PNSISSIGAWAFAD
+877 
-891 CKSLKNISIP
+891 
-901 GSVNKIGVRC
+901 
-911 FSGCSSL
+911 
-918 IALSLPNSINA
+918 
-929 LAPNTFDGCT
+929 
-939 SLTSLTIPEGV
+939 
-950 QTLTSEV
+950 
-957 FNGCIGLRTIILPS
+957 
-971 SLNGIGN
+971 
-978 SNFKGCTSLEKVISK
+978 
-993 MESPCNYY
+993 
-1001 ENEFNNCY
+1001 
-1009 LVVPYGTKEMYEEKG
+1009 
-1024 YNKHFS
+1024 
-1030 AIVEQ
+1030 